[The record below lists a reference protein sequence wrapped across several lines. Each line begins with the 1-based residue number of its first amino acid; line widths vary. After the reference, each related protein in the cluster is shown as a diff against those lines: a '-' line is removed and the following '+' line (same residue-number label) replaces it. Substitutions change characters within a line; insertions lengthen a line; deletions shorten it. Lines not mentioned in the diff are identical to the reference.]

1 MGDVP
6 DDMSFHVC
14 RRLRLLCRDRLKKN
28 RAEGSTGGPGG
39 GGETRVLHL
48 ILMTIQVSAV
58 SWRFESRRR
67 NLVYQI
73 GLAWYTA
80 RREKTSRGP
89 ASDDG
94 EHMALYE
101 KGATYWLVIRSG

>member
-1 MGDVP
+1 M
-6 DDMSFHVC
+6 
-14 RRLRLLCRDRLKKN
+14 
-28 RAEGSTGGPGG
+28 
-39 GGETRVLHL
+39 
-48 ILMTIQVSAV
+48 
-58 SWRFESRRR
+58 
-67 NLVYQI
+67 YQI